1 VDAGSTPA
9 ISTIFK
15 EEKMTTLKTRVT
27 EFFSGTHE
35 QLMNLIGGSKETE
48 TETEDLSNY
57 TVAELKNMA
66 KERGLTGYSSLK
78 KADLINLLNN

>member
-1 VDAGSTPA
+1 M
-9 ISTIFK
+9 IKI
-15 EEKMTTLKTRVT
+15 KTRVA

-35 QLMNLIGGSKETE
+35 QLMNLIEGSKQ
-48 TETEDLSNY
+48 TETEDLNEY
-57 TVAELKNMA
+57 TVTQLKNMA

>member
-1 VDAGSTPA
+1 M
-9 ISTIFK
+9 IKI
-15 EEKMTTLKTRVT
+15 KTRVA

-35 QLMNLIGGSKETE
+35 QLMNLIGGSKK
-48 TETEDLSNY
+48 TETEDLNEY
-57 TVAELKNMA
+57 TVTQLKNMA

>member
-1 VDAGSTPA
+1 M
-9 ISTIFK
+9 IKI
-15 EEKMTTLKTRVT
+15 KTRLD

-35 QLMNLIGGSKETE
+35 QLMNLIGGSKQ
-48 TETEDLSNY
+48 TETEDLNEY
-57 TVAELKNMA
+57 TVTQLKNMA

>member
-1 VDAGSTPA
+1 
-9 ISTIFK
+9 
-15 EEKMTTLKTRVT
+15 MTTLKTRVT

-35 QLMNLIGGSKETE
+35 QLKNLIGGSKETE
-48 TETEDLSNY
+48 IETEDLSNY

>member
-1 VDAGSTPA
+1 M
-9 ISTIFK
+9 IKI
-15 EEKMTTLKTRVT
+15 KTRVA

-48 TETEDLSNY
+48 TEDLNNY
-57 TVAELKNMA
+57 TVAELKTMA

-78 KADLINLLNN
+78 KASLIDLLNN

>member
-1 VDAGSTPA
+1 
-9 ISTIFK
+9 
-15 EEKMTTLKTRVT
+15 MTKIKTRVA

-35 QLMNLIGGSKETE
+35 QLMNLIGGSKQTE
-48 TETEDLSNY
+48 AEDLNEY
-57 TVAELKNMA
+57 TVTQLKNMA

>member
-1 VDAGSTPA
+1 
-9 ISTIFK
+9 
-15 EEKMTTLKTRVT
+15 MTTLKTRVT

-35 QLMNLIGGSKETE
+35 QFMNLIEVQKK
-48 TETEDLSNY
+48 LRLRQRFKQL

>member
-1 VDAGSTPA
+1 
-9 ISTIFK
+9 
-15 EEKMTTLKTRVT
+15 MTTLKTRVT
-27 EFFSGTHE
+27 EFFYGTHE

-48 TETEDLSNY
+48 TETEDLNNY
-57 TVAELKNMA
+57 TVAELKTMA

>member
-1 VDAGSTPA
+1 
-9 ISTIFK
+9 
-15 EEKMTTLKTRVT
+15 MTTLKTRVT

-35 QLMNLIGGSKETE
+35 QLMNLIGGSKQ
-48 TETEDLSNY
+48 TETEDLNEY
-57 TVAELKNMA
+57 TVTQLKNMA

>member
-1 VDAGSTPA
+1 
-9 ISTIFK
+9 
-15 EEKMTTLKTRVT
+15 MTKIKTRVA

-35 QLMNLIGGSKETE
+35 QLMNLLGGSKEV
-48 TETEDLSNY
+48 ETEDLNDY
-57 TVAELKNMA
+57 TVAQLKNMA

>member
-1 VDAGSTPA
+1 
-9 ISTIFK
+9 
-15 EEKMTTLKTRVT
+15 MTTLKTRVT

-35 QLMNLIGGSKETE
+35 QLMNLIGGSKETK

>member
-1 VDAGSTPA
+1 M
-9 ISTIFK
+9 IKI
-15 EEKMTTLKTRVT
+15 KTRVA

-35 QLMNLIGGSKETE
+35 QLMNLIGGSKQ
-48 TETEDLSNY
+48 TETEDLNIY
-57 TVAELKNMA
+57 TVTQLKNMA

>member
-1 VDAGSTPA
+1 
-9 ISTIFK
+9 
-15 EEKMTTLKTRVT
+15 MTTLKTRVT

-35 QLMNLIGGSKETE
+35 QLMNLIGGSKETQ

>member
-1 VDAGSTPA
+1 
-9 ISTIFK
+9 
-15 EEKMTTLKTRVT
+15 MTKIKTRVA

-35 QLMNLIGGSKETE
+35 QLMNLIGGSKT
-48 TETEDLSNY
+48 TETEDLNEY
-57 TVAELKNMA
+57 TVTQLKNMA

>member
-1 VDAGSTPA
+1 M
-9 ISTIFK
+9 IKI
-15 EEKMTTLKTRVT
+15 KTRVA

-35 QLMNLIGGSKETE
+35 QLMNLIGGSKQ
-48 TETEDLSNY
+48 TETEDLNVY
-57 TVAELKNMA
+57 TVTQLKNMA

>member
-1 VDAGSTPA
+1 
-9 ISTIFK
+9 
-15 EEKMTTLKTRVT
+15 MTKIKTRVA

-35 QLMNLIGGSKETE
+35 QLMNLIGGSKQTE
-48 TETEDLSNY
+48 AEDLNKY
-57 TVAELKNMA
+57 TVTQLKNMA

>member
-1 VDAGSTPA
+1 
-9 ISTIFK
+9 
-15 EEKMTTLKTRVT
+15 MTKITTKVA

-48 TETEDLSNY
+48 TETEDLNNY
-57 TVAELKNMA
+57 TVAELKTMA

-78 KADLINLLNN
+78 KASLIDLLNN

>member
-1 VDAGSTPA
+1 
-9 ISTIFK
+9 
-15 EEKMTTLKTRVT
+15 MTKIKTRVA

-35 QLMNLIGGSKETE
+35 QLMNLIGGSKQ
-48 TETEDLSNY
+48 TETEDLNEY
-57 TVAELKNMA
+57 TVTQLKNMA

>member
-1 VDAGSTPA
+1 
-9 ISTIFK
+9 
-15 EEKMTTLKTRVT
+15 MTKIKTRVA

-35 QLMNLIGGSKETE
+35 QLMNLIGGSKQ
-48 TETEDLSNY
+48 TETEDLNEY
-57 TVAELKNMA
+57 TVAQLKNMA

>member
-1 VDAGSTPA
+1 VSTG
-9 ISTIFK
+9 K
-15 EEKMTTLKTRVT
+15 GYKMTKIKTRVA

-35 QLMNLIGGSKETE
+35 QLMNLIGGSKQTE
-48 TETEDLSNY
+48 AEDLNEY
-57 TVAELKNMA
+57 TVTQLKNMA

>member
-1 VDAGSTPA
+1 
-9 ISTIFK
+9 
-15 EEKMTTLKTRVT
+15 MTKIKTRVA

-35 QLMNLIGGSKETE
+35 QLMNLIGGSKQ
-48 TETEDLSNY
+48 TETEDLNVY
-57 TVAELKNMA
+57 TVTQLKNMA